1 MLPRPRIR
9 KELADLIRQCS
20 ANINQAEHDGNVILM
35 VSEIQNKRDLI
46 NLAITESTL
55 CK

>member
-20 ANINQAEHDGNVILM
+20 ASINQAEHDGNVMLM

-46 NLAITESTL
+46 NLAIQESTL